1 VTSDTLSRIDAA
13 TGDVVST
20 ISLGS
25 SPVSIAARDGAVWV
39 TSQDTG
45 ELLRVDPGDDR
56 LSRAIAIGQSP
67 DGLAVGAGSVWVA
80 DAGGTVSRF
89 DPRTGKVRTIKVSG
103 APVGVA
109 FADGAVWVAST
120 VSGTVSKI
128 DPQTGAAQVI
138 QVGNEPTDIAAAG
151 NDVWATVL
159 PSLASHR
166 GGTLTVINQLPPD
179 EGSQPPTDPAI
190 VYYTWAWQMLSLTN
204 DGLAA
209 AFNPATGTLY
219 VASPKGDVFVIDAA
233 SCNAV
238 TTRGCT
244 QSARKVKVIQGP
256 QALDVD
262 FATDTVYTA
271 DAGSGNGDTV
281 SVIDGATCNGTD
293 GSGCGRAP
301 RTITV
306 GSGAWWVA
314 VDQASGTVYVA
325 DNNDGTV
332 SVINGA
338 LCNAA
343 ITSGCG
349 SIPPTVTTGADPQ
362 FVAVDPSSGTAFVM
376 NLGDNTLSGINTSR
390 CNGTVMAGCRNRAQS
405 EQASPDTDP
414 GYNPFPNAFALVAQ
428 TGSA

>member
-1 VTSDTLSRIDAA
+1 MIPAGIGPDAIASGYGSVWVANVTSDTVSRIDAA

-25 SPVSIAARDGAVWV
+25 SPVGIAVGDGAVWV

-80 DAGGTVSRF
+80 DTGGTVSRF
-89 DPRTGKVRTIKVSG
+89 DPQTGKVWTIKVSG

-128 DPQTGAAQVI
+128 DPQTGATQVI

-204 DGLAA
+204 DGLVGYRRVAGLA
-209 AFNPATGTLY
+209 GDELVPDLATALPLPTDGGKTYMFRLRAGIRY
-219 VASPKGDVFVIDAA
+219 STGALVKPEDFRRAIERVFVI
-233 SCNAV
+233 N
-238 TTRGCT
+238 
-244 QSARKVKVIQGP
+244 KQGN
-256 QALDVD
+256 
-262 FATDTVYTA
+262 
-271 DAGSGNGDTV
+271 S
-281 SVIDGATCNGTD
+281 
-293 GSGCGRAP
+293 
-301 RTITV
+301 
-306 GSGAWWVA
+306 
-314 VDQASGTVYVA
+314 
-325 DNNDGTV
+325 
-332 SVINGA
+332 
-338 LCNAA
+338 
-343 ITSGCG
+343 
-349 SIPPTVTTGADPQ
+349 SIPPWYAGIVGASQCERSPGPCNLAQ
-362 FVAVDPSSGTAFVM
+362 GIVADDAAIRSPS
-376 NLGDNTLSGINTSR
+376 TSPHPTPTFSTSWR
-390 CNGTVMAGCRNRAQS
+390 SPGPMQS
-405 EQASPDTDP
+405 PAARQIT
-414 GYNPFPNAFALVAQ
+414 
-428 TGSA
+428 